1 MTVNELSQK
10 LDLRIIAGT
19 PKILT
24 KTVSGVYTCDMLS
37 YAMAKVNQ
45 GDVWITV
52 HTNLNVV
59 AIASLTDCAC
69 VLIPDNIEIDDQTI
83 ERANEK
89 GVSLLLSE
97 KSAAVLCYEIYET
110 IKDIR

>member
-1 MTVNELSQK
+1 MTVNELSRK
-10 LDLRIIAGT
+10 LELNILAGT
-19 PKILT
+19 HENLS
-24 KTVSGVYTCDMLS
+24 KTVTGIYVCDLLS

-59 AIASLTDCAC
+59 AVASLTDCAC

-83 ERANEK
+83 ERANDK
-89 GVSLLLSE
+89 GVPFLSST
-97 KSAAVLCYEIYET
+97 KSAAELCYEIYET
-110 IKDIR
+110 IKDK